1 MEQRKINVRNKRAI
15 IEISLVS
22 ESREMKN
29 EQIEK
34 DITDE
39 LSEGIIPWCKQ
50 IEKVVVEE
58 KTIGKM
64 STNASQKTSKP

>member
-1 MEQRKINVRNKRAI
+1 VVKEMKHGKTNVRNKKAI

-22 ESREMKN
+22 ESREVKN

-58 KTIGKM
+58 KV
-64 STNASQKTSKP
+64 